1 MSFRLKDIFNV
12 EKPVIAM
19 AHFPPMPGS
28 PLYDA
33 SVGVAGIL
41 KWVKADVAALEKGG
55 ADAIMFCNE
64 GDRPYYVGTRPE
76 SLAVMASVVSRATE
90 HLSIPFGVDILW
102 DPIGAIALAKATEAR
117 FVREVFT
124 GAYASDMGL
133 WNTACADAVRY
144 RKHVGADDVKLFF
157 VINAEFA
164 APIGER
170 SIGPLAKSVVFS
182 SLADAVCVSGPMTG
196 VSVDEEN
203 LELAKRAVP
212 DTPVIANTGVRQE
225 NVQRIL
231 SIADGAIVGTALKKD
246 GCTWN
251 SVDVER
257 VIAFMKAA
265 RE

>member
-1 MSFRLKDIFNV
+1 MSFQLKYILNV

-33 SVGVAGIL
+33 DAGIAGIL

-55 ADAIMFCNE
+55 VDAIMFCNE

-76 SLAVMASVVSRATE
+76 SLAVMASVISQAAE
-90 HLSIPFGVDILW
+90 HLSVPFGVDILW
-102 DPIGAIALAKATEAR
+102 DPIGAIALAKATGAR

-124 GAYASDMGL
+124 GVYASDMGL
-133 WNTACADAVRY
+133 WNTGCADAVRY
-144 RKHVGADDVKLFF
+144 RRHVGADDVKLFF

-170 SIGPLAKSVVFS
+170 PIGPLAKSVVFS

-203 LELAKRAVP
+203 LELAKRAIP
-212 DTPVIANTGVRQE
+212 GTPVIANTGVRQE
-225 NVQRIL
+225 NVRRIL
-231 SIADGAIVGTALKKD
+231 NVADGVIVGTALKND
-246 GCTWN
+246 GYTWN
-251 SVDVER
+251 PVDQAR
-257 VIAFMKAA
+257 VAAFMKTA
-265 RE
+265 RG